1 MFGRKTPFYCYN
13 MYLTA
18 AVLVSLSLVY
28 MVMVS
33 LLYGYGG
40 GSCVFSPAF
49 YCFGFYFLP
58 PFAFFLLFSFLFRW
72 LSDMDSVLGIRVG
85 GVLLFFTMSCNDPIT
100 PKRFYFFFI
109 TTPFTSYLWTLIPTF
124 LLPCSPILY
133 ILFAAKAAPLP
144 VCLFCDHK
152 RCSNVSFPT
161 SGLGGFL
168 VSIRFSILCS
178 LLYPVPRGTGFSDSH
193 LIPWSMVKDCF
204 NASLSSFS
212 WFWFWGVAIINM
224 SVYFILDSP
233 SIVWIIGLC
242 TTGGFLIF
250 IVPQFQY

>member
-1 MFGRKTPFYCYN
+1 MFF
-13 MYLTA
+13 
-18 AVLVSLSLVY
+18 
-28 MVMVS
+28 
-33 LLYGYGG
+33 LLL
-40 GSCVFSPAF
+40 F

-58 PFAFFLLFSFLFRW
+58 PFAFFLFSFLFRW

-85 GVLLFFTMSCNDPIT
+85 GVLLFFTMSCNNPIT
-100 PKRFYFFFI
+100 PKRFYFFYYYFYFL
-109 TTPFTSYLWTLIPTF
+109 PLDSDSYF
-124 LLPCSPILY
+124 LLACSPILY

-250 IVPQFQY
+250 IIPQFQY